1 MLASACAMYVYNCCW
16 RASQSL
22 QHGPPCTRYNNVHS
36 SSDLKYTCSLYCAK
50 LFGVREWM
58 ALEGCRGEEKT
69 LFSKSFWLIYRQCSC
84 VLCILYALLLFLL
97 ISGGLGLGGE
107 TECEHAH
114 VTADDVAESSF

>member
-1 MLASACAMYVYNCCW
+1 M
-16 RASQSL
+16 
-22 QHGPPCTRYNNVHS
+22 PCTCTTAV
-36 SSDLKYTCSLYCAK
+36 
-50 LFGVREWM
+50 GVRVSHYSTGHHAHATIMFTPAVTLSTRAACTVLNCLESEGGW
-58 ALEGCRGEEKT
+58 ALEGCRREEKT
-69 LFSKSFWLIYRQCSC
+69 LFPKSFWLIYRQCSC